1 MTAVQEDPHRRC
13 SAVRTK
19 NDFGRVA
26 DGRQKLSI
34 PLKVGSWGRVGAFF
48 NPGLRARD
56 TVSALDSLFGD
67 DAAVL
72 SDRSFQLLL
81 LANLLPPLGT
91 ALLSPVLDSL
101 IDPFGTTA
109 ADIGLMMSFFT
120 APPILVIPL
129 AGVLADRYG
138 RKPVIVASLLL
149 FGGAGTAIA
158 LTTNFRIALGL
169 RLLQGAAFGGLTPVI
184 ITSIG
189 DLYAGTR
196 EATAQGLR
204 FTGSGLAQTA
214 FPLVAGLIVTVAW
227 QLPFLIYAMAFPV
240 ALLVALR
247 FEEPSEPD
255 DQPATPDG
263 GTDDGS
269 VEGSYARELFA
280 LVRTPR
286 VLSLVLARGLPIV
299 VWIAFLTY
307 NSIIVV
313 QIQGGTPGEAG
324 LLVALGSLAYAAA
337 ASQAGRITA
346 LVDSRFV
353 PLVAAHAGL
362 AAGFVVVLYAPG
374 VVIAGAGIVLSG
386 AGFGTALSLYRS
398 IVTSLA
404 PQELRA
410 GVVSLAEANGRLIAT
425 LTPILMGVA
434 IGLAEPQVG
443 FTTALRLSGIG
454 AAVVGSGGGVLC
466 LFVAKLSPKTAA
478 ERAAN

>member
-1 MTAVQEDPHRRC
+1 M
-13 SAVRTK
+13 
-19 NDFGRVA
+19 
-26 DGRQKLSI
+26 
-34 PLKVGSWGRVGAFF
+34 
-48 NPGLRARD
+48 
-56 TVSALDSLFGD
+56 SALDSLFGD

-72 SDRSFQLLL
+72 DDTSFQLLL

-138 RKPVIVASLLL
+138 RKPVIVGSLLL

-158 LTTNFRIALGL
+158 LTTNFRVALGL

-204 FTGSGLAQTA
+204 FTGSGVTQTV
-214 FPLVAGLIVTVAW
+214 FPLVAGLVVTVAW

-247 FEEPSEPD
+247 FEEPGASTEA
-255 DQPATPDG
+255 PAADG
-263 GTDDGS
+263 GTDDS
-269 VEGSYARELFA
+269 LDNSYLRELFA
-280 LVRTPR
+280 LIRNPR
-286 VLSLVLARGLPIV
+286 VLSLVVARGLPVV

-353 PLVAAHAGL
+353 PLLAAHAGL

-374 VVIAGAGIVLSG
+374 VAVAGVGIVLSG
-386 AGFGTALSLYRS
+386 AGFGTTLSLYRS
-398 IVTSLA
+398 IVTGLA

-410 GVVSLAEANGRLIAT
+410 GVVSLAEANGRLMAT
-425 LTPILMGVA
+425 LTPILMGAA
-434 IGLAEPQVG
+434 IGLAEPRVG

-454 AAVVGSGGGVLC
+454 AATVGSGGGALC
-466 LFVAKLSPKTAA
+466 LLVAKLSSKTAA
-478 ERAAN
+478 ERGEA

>member
-1 MTAVQEDPHRRC
+1 MT
-13 SAVRTK
+13 
-19 NDFGRVA
+19 
-26 DGRQKLSI
+26 L
-34 PLKVGSWGRVGAFF
+34 
-48 NPGLRARD
+48 
-56 TVSALDSLFGD
+56 LDSLFGD

-72 SDRSFQLLL
+72 DDRSFQLLL

-109 ADIGLMMSFFT
+109 ADIGLMMSTFT

-158 LTTNFRIALGL
+158 LTTNFRVALGL
-169 RLLQGAAFGGLTPVI
+169 RLLQGVAFGGLTPVI

-204 FTGSGLAQTA
+204 FTGSGLTQTA
-214 FPLVAGLIVTVAW
+214 FPLLAGLLVTVAW
-227 QLPFLIYAMAFPV
+227 QLPFLIYAMAFPI

-247 FEEPSEPD
+247 FREPSTPT
-255 DQPATPDG
+255 PATADG
-263 GTDDGS
+263 GSSEDLSSTTDESPSD
-269 VEGSYARELFA
+269 SYARALFA
-280 LVRTPR
+280 LLRKPR

-324 LLVALGSLAYAAA
+324 LLVALGSLAYAVA

-346 LVDSRFV
+346 VVDSRFV
-353 PLVAAHAGL
+353 PLVAAHAAL
-362 AAGFVVVLYAPG
+362 AAGFGIVLYAPG
-374 VVIAGAGIVLSG
+374 IVLAAVGIILSG

-398 IVTSLA
+398 IVTGLA

-410 GVVSLAEANGRLIAT
+410 GVVSIAEANGRLVAT
-425 LTPILMGVA
+425 LTPILMGAA
-434 IGLAEPQVG
+434 IGAATPRVG
-443 FTTALRLSGIG
+443 FTTALRLSGL
-454 AAVVGSGGGVLC
+454 AAAAVGSGGGVIC
-466 LFVAKLSPKTAA
+466 LFIAKLSPKTAA
-478 ERAAN
+478 ERNAG

>member
-1 MTAVQEDPHRRC
+1 MHRCRRYTRKTI
-13 SAVRTK
+13 S
-19 NDFGRVA
+19 
-26 DGRQKLSI
+26 DGRPKFSI
-34 PLKVGSWGRVGAFF
+34 PLKVGVWRRVGAFF

-56 TVSALDSLFGD
+56 NVSALDSLFGD

-72 SDRSFQLLL
+72 GDRRFQLLL

-101 IDPFGTTA
+101 IDPFGTTPA
-109 ADIGLMMSFFT
+109 NIGLMMSFFT

-149 FGGAGTAIA
+149 FGGAGSAIA
-158 LTTNFRIALGL
+158 LTTDFRVALGL

-214 FPLVAGLIVTVAW
+214 FPLIAGLVVTVAW

-247 FEEPSEPD
+247 FEEP
-255 DQPATPDG
+255 ATPTETETAVDER
-263 GTDDGS
+263 
-269 VEGSYARELFA
+269 EGSYARDLFA
-280 LVRTPR
+280 LIRKPR

-374 VVIAGAGIVLSG
+374 VGLAGVGIVLSG

-404 PQELRA
+404 PRDLRA
-410 GVVSLAEANGRLIAT
+410 GVVSLAEANGRLVAT
-425 LTPILMGVA
+425 VTPILMGAA
-434 IGLAEPQVG
+434 IGMAEPQVG

-454 AAVVGSGGGVLC
+454 AAVVGSAGGVLC
-466 LFVAKLSPKTAA
+466 LLVARLSPKTAA
-478 ERAAN
+478 ERTGS

>member
-1 MTAVQEDPHRRC
+1 M
-13 SAVRTK
+13 
-19 NDFGRVA
+19 
-26 DGRQKLSI
+26 
-34 PLKVGSWGRVGAFF
+34 
-48 NPGLRARD
+48 
-56 TVSALDSLFGD
+56 SALDSLFGD

-72 SDRSFQLLL
+72 DDRSFQLLL

-101 IDPFGTTA
+101 IDPFGTTPA
-109 ADIGLMMSFFT
+109 NIGLMMSFFT

-138 RKPVIVASLLL
+138 RKPVIVGSLLL
-149 FGGAGTAIA
+149 FGGAGSAIA
-158 LTTNFRIALGL
+158 LTTNFRVALGL

-214 FPLVAGLIVTVAW
+214 FPLLAGLVVTLAW

-247 FEEPSEPD
+247 FEEPARPTE
-255 DQPATPDG
+255 TETT
-263 GTDDGS
+263 TDER
-269 VEGSYARELFA
+269 EGSYARELFA

-353 PLVAAHAGL
+353 PLIAAHAGL

-410 GVVSLAEANGRLIAT
+410 GVVSLAEANGRLVAT
-425 LTPILMGVA
+425 LTPILMGAA
-434 IGLAEPQVG
+434 IGMAEPRVG
-443 FTTALRLSGIG
+443 FRTALRLSGIG
-454 AAVVGSGGGVLC
+454 AAIVGSAGGVFC
-466 LFVAKLSPKTAA
+466 LLVAKLSPKTAA
-478 ERAAN
+478 ERADK

>member
-1 MTAVQEDPHRRC
+1 MSV
-13 SAVRTK
+13 
-19 NDFGRVA
+19 
-26 DGRQKLSI
+26 
-34 PLKVGSWGRVGAFF
+34 
-48 NPGLRARD
+48 
-56 TVSALDSLFGD
+56 LDSLFGD

-72 SDRSFQLLL
+72 SETSFQLLL

-120 APPILVIPL
+120 APPIVMIPL
-129 AGVLADRYG
+129 GGVLADRYG
-138 RKPVIVASLLL
+138 RKPVIVGSLLL
-149 FGGAGTAIA
+149 FGAAGSAIA
-158 LTTNFRIALGL
+158 LTTNFRVALGL

-189 DLYAGTR
+189 DLYSGTR

-214 FPLVAGLIVTVAW
+214 FPLLAGLAVTVAW
-227 QLPFLIYAMAFPV
+227 QFPFLIYAMAFPI
-240 ALLVALR
+240 ALLVAVR
-247 FEEPSEPD
+247 FEEPSSPD
-255 DQPATPDG
+255 EKSATDG
-263 GTDDGS
+263 GTTG
-269 VEGSYARELFA
+269 EGYARELFA
-280 LVRTPR
+280 LVRKPR

-313 QIQGGTPGEAG
+313 QIQGGTPGQAG
-324 LLVALGSLAYAAA
+324 LLVAFGSLAYAVA

-353 PLVAAHAGL
+353 PLVAAHTAL
-362 AAGFVVVLYAPG
+362 AVGFAVVLYAPG
-374 VVIAGAGIVLSG
+374 IAVAGVGIVLSG

-410 GVVSLAEANGRLIAT
+410 GVVSLAEANGRLVAT
-425 LTPILMGVA
+425 LTPVLMGAA
-434 IGLAEPQVG
+434 IGTLAPQIG
-443 FTTALRLSGIG
+443 FTAALRLSGI
-454 AAVVGSGGGVLC
+454 AATVVGSGGGILC

-478 ERAAN
+478 ERAG

>member
-1 MTAVQEDPHRRC
+1 M
-13 SAVRTK
+13 
-19 NDFGRVA
+19 
-26 DGRQKLSI
+26 
-34 PLKVGSWGRVGAFF
+34 
-48 NPGLRARD
+48 
-56 TVSALDSLFGD
+56 SALDSLFGD

-72 SDRSFQLLL
+72 GDRSFQLLL

-101 IDPFGTTA
+101 IDPFGTTPA
-109 ADIGLMMSFFT
+109 NIGLMMSFFT

-129 AGVLADRYG
+129 AGMLADRYG
-138 RKPVIVASLLL
+138 RKPVIVGSLVL
-149 FGGAGTAIA
+149 FGGAGSAIA
-158 LTTNFRIALGL
+158 LTTNFRVALGL

-214 FPLVAGLIVTVAW
+214 FPLFAGLLVTVAW

-247 FEEPSEPD
+247 FEEP
-255 DQPATPDG
+255 ATPTETEATVDER
-263 GTDDGS
+263 
-269 VEGSYARELFA
+269 EGSYARELFA

-374 VVIAGAGIVLSG
+374 VVIAGAGIALSG

-410 GVVSLAEANGRLIAT
+410 GVVSLAEANGRLVAT
-425 LTPILMGVA
+425 LTPILMGAA

-443 FTTALRLSGIG
+443 FRTALRLSGVG
-454 AAVVGSGGGVLC
+454 AAVVGSVGGVFC
-466 LFVAKLSPKTAA
+466 LLVARLSPKTAA
-478 ERAAN
+478 ERRGS

>member
-1 MTAVQEDPHRRC
+1 
-13 SAVRTK
+13 
-19 NDFGRVA
+19 
-26 DGRQKLSI
+26 
-34 PLKVGSWGRVGAFF
+34 
-48 NPGLRARD
+48 
-56 TVSALDSLFGD
+56 VSALDSLFGE

-72 SDRSFQLLL
+72 GDTSFQLLL

-109 ADIGLMMSFFT
+109 ADIGLVMSAFT

-138 RKPVIVASLLL
+138 RKPVVVGSLLL
-149 FGGAGTAIA
+149 FGGACSAVA
-158 LTTNFRIALGL
+158 LTTNFRVALGL

-204 FTGSGLAQTA
+204 FTGSGLTQTA
-214 FPLVAGLIVTVAW
+214 FPLIAGLIVTVAW
-227 QLPFLIYAMAFPV
+227 QLPFLIYAMAFPI
-240 ALLVALR
+240 ASLVAVR
-247 FEEPSEPD
+247 FEEPGEPNGDAAEDAHTAGSEN
-255 DQPATPDG
+255 
-263 GTDDGS
+263 
-269 VEGSYARELFA
+269 SYRRELFA
-280 LVRTPR
+280 LMRTPR

-346 LVDSRFV
+346 LVDSRFL

-362 AAGFVVVLYAPG
+362 AAGFVIVLYSPG
-374 VVIAGAGIVLSG
+374 VVLAALGIVLSG
-386 AGFGTALSLYRS
+386 AGFGTTLSLYRS
-398 IVTSLA
+398 IITSLA

-410 GVVSLAEANGRLIAT
+410 GVVSVAEANGRLAAT
-425 LTPILMGVA
+425 LTPALMGLA
-434 IGLAEPQVG
+434 IATATPRVG
-443 FTTALRLSGIG
+443 FTTALRLSGL
-454 AAVVGSGGGVLC
+454 AAATIGSGGGVLC
-466 LFVAKLSPKTAA
+466 LFVARLSPQTPA
-478 ERAAN
+478 ERAAG

>member
-1 MTAVQEDPHRRC
+1 M
-13 SAVRTK
+13 
-19 NDFGRVA
+19 
-26 DGRQKLSI
+26 
-34 PLKVGSWGRVGAFF
+34 
-48 NPGLRARD
+48 
-56 TVSALDSLFGD
+56 
-67 DAAVL
+67 
-72 SDRSFQLLL
+72 
-81 LANLLPPLGT
+81 ANLLPPLGT

-101 IDPFGTTA
+101 IEPFGTTA

-129 AGVLADRYG
+129 AGMLADRYG
-138 RKPVIVASLLL
+138 RKPVIVGSLLL
-149 FGGAGTAIA
+149 FGAAGTAIA
-158 LTTNFRIALGL
+158 LTTNFRVALAL

-204 FTGSGLAQTA
+204 FTGSGLAQTV
-214 FPLVAGLIVTVAW
+214 FPLFAGLIVTVAW

-240 ALLVALR
+240 ALLVAAR
-247 FEEPSEPD
+247 FEEPGSPGTE
-255 DQPATPDG
+255 PATDG
-263 GTDDGS
+263 GTDGR
-269 VEGSYARELFA
+269 SYARELFG
-280 LVRTPR
+280 LVRKPR

-313 QIQGGTPGEAG
+313 QIQGGTPGQAG

-353 PLVAAHAGL
+353 PLVAAHTAL
-362 AAGFVVVLYAPG
+362 AVGFGVVLYAPG
-374 VVIAGAGIVLSG
+374 IATAAAGIVLSG

-398 IVTSLA
+398 IVTGLA
-404 PQELRA
+404 PQKLRA
-410 GVVSLAEANGRLIAT
+410 GIVSLAEANGRLIAT
-425 LTPILMGVA
+425 LTPVLMGAA
-434 IGLAEPQVG
+434 IGAAAPRVG

-454 AAVVGSGGGVLC
+454 AAVVGSGGGVVC
-466 LFVAKLSPKTAA
+466 LFVAKLSPQTAA
-478 ERAAN
+478 ERAAG